1 MYKLSITS
9 SITRQ
14 SDGACIPNDPQNA
27 DYAQYL
33 VWVASGNT
41 PTPADIPNP
50 NIAILALIDAQERFY
65 MLPRHWRDFALKDM
79 ESKFTPEQLAGN
91 PGYVK
96 VKAFDGQMTALRASL
111 K

>member
-1 MYKLSITS
+1 MYKLTNSTN
-9 SITRQ
+9 ITRLA
-14 SDGACIPNDPQNA
+14 DGASIPNDPRNG
-27 DYAQYL
+27 DYVAYL
-33 VWVASGNT
+33 AWIAAGNT

-50 NIAILALIDAQERFY
+50 NLAVLALIDSQERFY
-65 MLPRHWRDFALKDM
+65 MLPRHWRDFSLKDM
-79 ESKFTPEQLAGN
+79 ESKFTPDQLAGN

>member
-1 MYKLSITS
+1 MYKLTS
-9 SITRQ
+9 GWPQRD
-14 SDGACIPNDPQNA
+14 DGASVNPDSNP
-27 DYAQYL
+27 DYLA
-33 VWVASGNT
+33 WIAAGNT

-50 NIAILALIDAQERFY
+50 NIAILALIDSQERFY

-96 VKAFDGQMTALRASL
+96 VKSFDGQMTALRASL